1 MYVRFDGP
9 QAAKRQFCLHFRNIL
24 GTNKRQISK
33 NGNGNVNIWP
43 PSDEMMNLCE
53 DLSRWT
59 FSASVDPHKDI
70 KATVTDPWDKHYLL
84 TIPVKLL
91 EKR

>member
-1 MYVRFDGP
+1 VAKGEMYVRFDGP
-9 QAAKRQFCLHFRNIL
+9 QAARRQFCLHFRNIL
-24 GTNKRQISK
+24 GTNKRQP
-33 NGNGNVNIWP
+33 NGINIWP